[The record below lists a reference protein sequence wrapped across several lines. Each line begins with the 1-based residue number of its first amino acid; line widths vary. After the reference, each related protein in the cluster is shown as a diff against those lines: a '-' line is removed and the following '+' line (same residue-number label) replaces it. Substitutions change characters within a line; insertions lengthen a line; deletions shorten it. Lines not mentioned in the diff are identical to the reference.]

1 MTALAAARPA
11 LVRTL
16 AATLGLTAAW
26 GLVSGLT
33 QHHFAYACLLVG
45 LVLARCLTKAPAP
58 HRALL
63 PVIAAALAFAVGF
76 VGDFLAVAVQLW
88 VHYDIP
94 ASVIFD
100 HSGELFSNVA
110 DSHSAMDWIFFLL
123 AAIAAGG
130 LTASRQLSGAD
141 PFTRATST
149 SSAADRESSA

>member
-11 LVRTL
+11 MARTVV
-16 AATLGLTAAW
+16 ATLGLTAAW

-33 QHHFAYACLLVG
+33 QYHFAYACLLVG
-45 LVLARCLTKAPAP
+45 LVLARCLAKAPAP
-58 HRALL
+58 RTALL
-63 PVIAAALAFAVGF
+63 PLLSAALAFTVGF

-94 ASVIFD
+94 AGVIFD

-110 DSHSAMDWIFFLL
+110 GGHPAMDWIFFLL
-123 AAIAAGG
+123 AAIAAAG

-141 PFTRATST
+141 PFSRVTST